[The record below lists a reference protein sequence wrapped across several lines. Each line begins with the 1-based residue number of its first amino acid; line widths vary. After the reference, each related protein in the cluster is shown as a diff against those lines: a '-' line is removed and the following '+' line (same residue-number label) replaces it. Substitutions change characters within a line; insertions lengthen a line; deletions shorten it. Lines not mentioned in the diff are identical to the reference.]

1 MGRDV
6 RDVRADAQ
14 RDARARQLLAV
25 AALIVL
31 LAIAILALAGAR
43 RTVLG
48 QEPKPCHE
56 ISAPLARSLTR
67 C

>member
-1 MGRDV
+1 MGREV
-6 RDVRADAQ
+6 RNLRVDAQ
-14 RDARARQLLAV
+14 RGARARQMVAV
-25 AALIVL
+25 VALIAL

-48 QEPKPCHE
+48 QEPKACHE
-56 ISAPLARSLTR
+56 ISAPLAGDVPR

>member
-1 MGRDV
+1 MGREV
-6 RDVRADAQ
+6 RDSRVDAQ
-14 RDARARQLLAV
+14 RGARARELLAV
-25 AALIVL
+25 AAMIAL

-48 QEPKPCHE
+48 QEPKACHE
-56 ISAPLARSLTR
+56 VSAPLAGGVAR

>member
-1 MGRDV
+1 MGREV
-6 RDVRADAQ
+6 RYSRVDAQ
-14 RDARARQLLAV
+14 RGARARQLLAV
-25 AALIVL
+25 AALVAL

-48 QEPKPCHE
+48 QETKPCHE
-56 ISAPLARSLTR
+56 VSAPLAGGVAR

>member
-1 MGRDV
+1 LRV
-6 RDVRADAQ
+6 DAQ
-14 RDARARQLLAV
+14 RGDRARQLLAV
-25 AALIVL
+25 AAMIAL

-48 QEPKPCHE
+48 QEPKACHE
-56 ISAPLARSLTR
+56 ISTPLAGGVAR

>member
-1 MGRDV
+1 MGREVQDSRV
-6 RDVRADAQ
+6 
-14 RDARARQLLAV
+14 DARARQLLAV
-25 AALIVL
+25 VAMIAL

-56 ISAPLARSLTR
+56 ISAPLAGGVAR

>member
-1 MGRDV
+1 MGRDGRRTRV
-6 RDVRADAQ
+6 DTRSGS
-14 RDARARQLLAV
+14 RARQLLAV
-25 AALIVL
+25 AALIAL

-48 QEPKPCHE
+48 QEPRACGE
-56 ISAPLARSLTR
+56 AGAPIGYGLVR